1 MSTKRTGH
9 TNSSERI
16 LGIPVSLLSLNT
28 LTDKALLALDTAGA
42 PFTVAFANP
51 HSIVVSRR
59 DEVFRRALES
69 ASVVAPDGTGIVI
82 ASALHGR
89 GIRKRITGF
98 DFFEGFS
105 RILNERGGRRCFF
118 LGSSRKTLDRLQV
131 RFEKLYPSI
140 TFAGSYSPPYRE
152 KFSKEETAAMVAAV
166 NAAKADVLWI
176 SLTAPKQEKWMHLNA
191 ASMDVK
197 VIGAIGAV
205 FDYFAGNIRRPGKL
219 WRACGLE
226 WFPRLL
232 QEPRRLWRRNFVSSL
247 HFMYLTTMERNR
259 RHAGYRQSFPEREI
273 DLPESPFALL
283 GRMEEETARQRLN
296 DSMTRED
303 RKESLLTKDNF

>member
-1 MSTKRTGH
+1 M
-9 TNSSERI
+9 NASERI
-16 LGIPVSLLSLNT
+16 LGIPISLMNLET
-28 LTDKALLALDTAGA
+28 LTGKALRSLDAAGT

-51 HSIVVSRR
+51 HSLVVSRR

-69 ASVVAPDGTGIVI
+69 SSVVAPDGTGII
-82 ASALHGR
+82 LASALHG
-89 GIRKRITGF
+89 GCIRKRITGF
-98 DFFEGFS
+98 DFFERFS
-105 RILNERGGRRCFF
+105 SVLDKQGGRRCFF
-118 LGSSRKTLDRLQV
+118 LGSSPKTLDRLRY

-140 TFAGSYSPPYRE
+140 TFAGSYSPPYR
-152 KFSKEETAAMVAAV
+152 KNFSIEETVAMIAAV

-191 ASMDVK
+191 ASLDVK
-197 VIGAIGAV
+197 VIGAVGAV
-205 FDYFAGNIRRPGKL
+205 FDYFAGNIHRPGKV

-247 HFMYLTTMERNR
+247 QFVCLTAVDRTR
-259 RHAGYRQSFPEREI
+259 RQAEYQKSIPEWET

-283 GRMEEETARQRLN
+283 GRSEEETVRRKQF
-296 DSMTRED
+296 DSGNR
-303 RKESLLTKDNF
+303 KDNKEKQSTRI